1 LPLVEAD
8 LRAAGAQAPDHFIYI
23 AGTGLKKIEVITVA
37 GFLSYL
43 LLQAGRGKLFPDF
56 KNPIIIF
63 VLFAV
68 MAVLIVYAYISRE
81 K

>member
-1 LPLVEAD
+1 V
-8 LRAAGAQAPDHFIYI
+8 I
-23 AGTGLKKIEVITVA
+23 AVA

-56 KNPIIIF
+56 KQPIILF
-63 VLFAV
+63 VLFAA
-68 MAVLIVYAYISRE
+68 MAALIVYAYISRE

>member
-1 LPLVEAD
+1 M
-8 LRAAGAQAPDHFIYI
+8 QAP
-23 AGTGLKKIEVITVA
+23 GLKKIEVITVA

-56 KNPIIIF
+56 KNPIILF
-63 VLFAV
+63 VLFAAI
-68 MAVLIVYAYISRE
+68 AVLIVYAYISRE

>member
-1 LPLVEAD
+1 
-8 LRAAGAQAPDHFIYI
+8 
-23 AGTGLKKIEVITVA
+23 VITVA

>member
-1 LPLVEAD
+1 MQ
-8 LRAAGAQAPDHFIYI
+8 AA
-23 AGTGLKKIEVITVA
+23 GLKKIEVIAVA

-56 KNPIIIF
+56 KQPIILF
-63 VLFAV
+63 VLFVA
-68 MAVLIVYAYISRE
+68 MAALIVYAYISRE